1 MDIYKCPKHK
11 SHGVLKTG
19 GLMVGTDKPKC
30 SITIFKNN
38 YKTISINVGNN
49 V

>member
-19 GLMVGTDKPKC
+19 FLMVGTDSLKC
-30 SITIFKNN
+30 SITNFQKI
-38 YKTISINVGNN
+38 YKTVSINVGNN

>member
-11 SHGVLKTG
+11 SHGVFKTG
-19 GLMVGTDKPKC
+19 FLMVGTDRSKC
-30 SITIFKNN
+30 SITNFQNN
-38 YKTISINVGNN
+38 YKIVSINVGNN

>member
-19 GLMVGTDKPKC
+19 VLMVGTDIVKC
-30 SITIFKNN
+30 SITKFQNN
-38 YKTISINVGNN
+38 YKPISINVGNN

>member
-11 SHGVLKTG
+11 SHGVFKTG
-19 GLMVGTDKPKC
+19 VLMVGTDRSKC

-38 YKTISINVGNN
+38 YKIVSINVGNI